1 MNEPFQEIIHVDGCF
16 DLVLGGILFV
26 LFCVI
31 LVTSVLN
38 LRSLLRPAGGADDP
52 SLFRWRLHLSLAASC
67 IAGMVAVLAAIQ
79 AGMFILF
86 LEQAFWNQIP
96 QAKAR
101 ILGGYLNILMAGWCL
116 ATVGMIQFFGLNLW
130 SKRREL
136 KTQ

>member
-79 AGMFILF
+79 AACSFF
-86 LEQAFWNQIP
+86 SWNKPSGTRFRRQKP
-96 QAKAR
+96 ESWADTSTSSWR
-101 ILGGYLNILMAGWCL
+101 GGAW
-116 ATVGMIQFFGLNLW
+116 
-130 SKRREL
+130 RRWG
-136 KTQ
+136 